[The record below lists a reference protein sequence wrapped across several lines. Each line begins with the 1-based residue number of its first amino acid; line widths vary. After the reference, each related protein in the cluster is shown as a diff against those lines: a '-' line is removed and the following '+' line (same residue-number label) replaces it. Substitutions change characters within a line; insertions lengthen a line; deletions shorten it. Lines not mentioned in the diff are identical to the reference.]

1 MNWKLIFPFLKSCFK
16 KKKSDVSGLVSKP
29 STVYSDFYRRGF
41 PTAFYIS
48 FFTRALEAKR
58 YRSLLLFFKILIGIW
73 LIYNVLL
80 SGIQQSKSVILTATL
95 FRFVSHMGH
104 YGGLSRAPCAVQ

>member
-1 MNWKLIFPFLKSCFK
+1 MGG
-16 KKKSDVSGLVSKP
+16 VVSKAL
-29 STVYSDFYRRGF
+29 TVYSEFYGRGS

-80 SGIQQSKSVILTATL
+80 SGIQQSKSIMLIATL
-95 FRFVSHMGH
+95 FRFFSHIGH
-104 YGGLSRAPCAVQ
+104 YGVLSRVPCAIQWYVLVSYLFYI